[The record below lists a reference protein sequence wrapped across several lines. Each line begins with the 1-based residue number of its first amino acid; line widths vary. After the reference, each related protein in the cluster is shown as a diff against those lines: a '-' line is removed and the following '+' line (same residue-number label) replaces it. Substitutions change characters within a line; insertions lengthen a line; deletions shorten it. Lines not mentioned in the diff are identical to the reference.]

1 MKKNKIN
8 NMLKT
13 LILLYILIKIKLCE
27 INGKIEGFCLE
38 KTLIKEE
45 TIFCYN
51 YIPKYVCVPFYNV
64 IYF

>member
-1 MKKNKIN
+1 
-8 NMLKT
+8 MLKS

-64 IYF
+64 